1 MNKAIQ
7 DNSFDHWLNEK
18 IRDQK
23 FSDKRLID
31 RFKKLLGQLW
41 KNLVQSIPL
50 ACQDWTNTK
59 AAYRFLLNSKI
70 TIEKILQEHFM

>member
-59 AAYRFLLNSKI
+59 AAYRFLLKNKI